1 MWLVTI
7 ILDWAKWIFF
17 LSRKFYLVRLA
28 FINRDQLHSKG
39 MAWAGLGQ
47 TAELSRRE
55 GEGLPSGRNCETVL
69 RGWSEPES
77 LGRHLGGEN
86 ELEHRIP
93 LEELQK
99 PSAQIP
105 SVRMEGTRPST
116 SSQFSAPDAILHTH
130 STPSGGEGS
139 DWTLAAN
146 LRGGASWHHNSSHL
160 LFSKRLLR
168 MD

>member
-7 ILDWAKWIFF
+7 ILDRAKSIFF
-17 LSRKFYLVRLA
+17 LSRKFYLVRLT
-28 FINRDQLHSKG
+28 FSNRDQLHSRG

-47 TAELSRRE
+47 IAELSRRE

-69 RGWSEPES
+69 RGWSESES

-93 LEELQK
+93 FEEPQK
-99 PSAQIP
+99 PSAWIP
-105 SVRMEGTRPST
+105 SVRMEGTRPSA
-116 SSQFSAPDAILHTH
+116 SSQFPAPDAILHTH
-130 STPSGGEGS
+130 STPSGGKGS
-139 DWTLAAN
+139 DWTLAPD
-146 LRGGASWHHNSSHL
+146 LRGGAYWHHNSSHL
-160 LFSKRLLR
+160 LFLKRLLR